1 MKLKSPRSLEAWLFS
16 IGVVLLV
23 LTGLLWALA
32 TILVARERAAG
43 SGGGNPSVAA
53 TYLAFDLPISILELA
68 GLGCVI
74 LSALVSIFR
83 TFLPP
88 APK

>member
-16 IGVVLLV
+16 IGAVLLV
-23 LTGLLWALA
+23 LMGLLWALA
-32 TILVARERAAG
+32 TLLVAREHAAA
-43 SGGGNPSVAA
+43 SVGGYPGVAA

-74 LSALVSIFR
+74 LSALVSIVK
-83 TFLPP
+83 TFFS
-88 APK
+88 AVPK